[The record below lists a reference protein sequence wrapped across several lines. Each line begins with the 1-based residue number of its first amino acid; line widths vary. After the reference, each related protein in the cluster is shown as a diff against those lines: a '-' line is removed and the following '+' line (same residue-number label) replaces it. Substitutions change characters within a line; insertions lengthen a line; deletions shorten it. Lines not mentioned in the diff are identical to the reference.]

1 MQTEKLSLIFYLSR
15 NSHFASTVHIH
26 LLKIVPHLRLSL
38 WSQTFLT
45 EFQLEN
51 SGLSARLA
59 KPHRKSVCEWG
70 IRRSAPVRPQQDIRN
85 LFSNSK
91 NVHKFNHTLIC
102 ANVCGDSRL
111 SPGLFSVTVV
121 SLETDLIPVSALSPQ
136 LSPKPDAE
144 IAPQSQRSISTFP
157 VQRLTTAP
165 PPCTTIKK
173 HLCSFNTQ
181 NAVVLC
187 LLN

>member
-1 MQTEKLSLIFYLSR
+1 METEELILFFYLSR
-15 NSHFASTVHIH
+15 NTHLSSTVHIR
-26 LLKIVPHLRLSL
+26 LLKIVSHLRLS
-38 WSQTFLT
+38 SQTLLS

-59 KPHRKSVCEWG
+59 KPQRKSVCEWG
-70 IRRSAPVRPQQDIRN
+70 IGRSAPVRPQQDIRN

-121 SLETDLIPVSALSPQ
+121 SLETDLIPVSGFHLSYHPNQ
-136 LSPKPDAE
+136 K
-144 IAPQSQRSISTFP
+144 Q
-157 VQRLTTAP
+157 
-165 PPCTTIKK
+165 K
-173 HLCSFNTQ
+173 
-181 NAVVLC
+181 
-187 LLN
+187 